1 MVPRV
6 PAAPKLFVPLKRLWR
21 QSAHRAAPCSLRRST
36 GHVVFPAVHGRCTE
50 LPGDPRRGSDPRRR
64 RHHATQPRLSAG
76 WQTPAKPTVRLSP
89 AALAAGQSMPQHAH
103 RSTVLGR
110 TTQSDR
116 ARSSQVLRPSTTP
129 PRAAASASGSFGT
142 GRTGARVQCPHAA
155 PIYRC
160 CVCWTRLA
168 RRLRRARRDILTCHR
183 MHCSLWLQTE
193 REAGLVHLALRPSAD
208 PQATI

>member
-1 MVPRV
+1 M
-6 PAAPKLFVPLKRLWR
+6 PAFAHVFWRRAQYWVRTVSLKRLWR
-21 QSAHRAAPCSLRRST
+21 QSAHRAAPCSLRRTT
-36 GHVVFPAVHGRCTE
+36 GYVVFPAVHGRCTE
-50 LPGDPRRGSDPRRR
+50 LPGDPRRGSDPRLRL
-64 RHHATQPRLSAG
+64 HHATQPRLSAG

-103 RSTVLGR
+103 HSSVLGR

-155 PIYRC
+155 PIIAAAC
-160 CVCWTRLA
+160 
-168 RRLRRARRDILTCHR
+168 
-183 MHCSLWLQTE
+183 
-193 REAGLVHLALRPSAD
+193 AGHA
-208 PQATI
+208 